1 MMKFDLSAQ
10 VEGPD
15 GRMMQ
20 SVVVARS
27 IPFARACL
35 VEWKKQDGVE
45 RGEWMRRKSF
55 WVPVTVLEAARDALS
70 QAEKAQ

>member
-1 MMKFDLSAQ
+1 MKPDLSAQ

-27 IPFARACL
+27 VPFARACL
-35 VEWKKQDGVE
+35 AEWKRQDSVE
-45 RGEWMRRKSF
+45 RGEWMRRKAF
-55 WVPVTVLEAARDALS
+55 WVPVEVIDAAREALS